1 MYTNIQGSINNFN
14 KFNFIMLSET
24 RLMDNVDESEIV
36 IPEYFQGAWLS
47 NSTRTG
53 RIYIYYNKN

>member
-36 IPEYFQGAWLS
+36 IPEYFQGA
-47 NSTRTG
+47 
-53 RIYIYYNKN
+53 